1 MPSSEPAAKKLEN
14 IPWSGRWLESG
25 NAWRNYRRDEK
36 PQNLVCGAG
45 HAGFHFSGMN
55 MRSQFKKLIVSIPI
69 LSKLLIESKLLVK
82 NMVFPGSMNYWE
94 KRYAKGGTS
103 GPGSYGRLSEFKA
116 GILNSFVKEN
126 GITSVIEFGCGDGNQ
141 LSLADYPQY
150 IGLDVS
156 KCAIIKCKE
165 RFYQDINKS
174 FYLYDPLCFIDRN
187 KLFAADLVLS
197 VDVIY
202 HLIEDDIFSMYMS
215 HIFSSSNK
223 YVIIYSND
231 EDGPLK
237 YHVRCRCFTGF
248 VQNNFP
254 DYELIEII
262 PNLYPDDGND
272 CGDTSFSSFYIYKKT
287 NWIT

>member
-1 MPSSEPAAKKLEN
+1 M
-14 IPWSGRWLESG
+14 G
-25 NAWRNYRRDEK
+25 
-36 PQNLVCGAG
+36 V
-45 HAGFHFSGMN
+45 
-55 MRSQFKKLIVSIPI
+55 PI

-94 KRYAKGGTS
+94 KRYASGGTS

-156 KCAIIKCKE
+156 RCAIIKCKE
-165 RFYQDINKS
+165 RFSQDINKS
-174 FYLYDPLCFIDRN
+174 FYLYEPYCFIDRN
-187 KLFAADLVLS
+187 NLFAADLVLS

-202 HLIEDDIFSMYMS
+202 HLIEDDIYSLYMS
-215 HIFSSSNK
+215 HIFSSSK
-223 YVIIYSND
+223 KFVIIYSNN
-231 EDGPLK
+231 EDGVLK
-237 YHVRCRCFTGF
+237 NHVRCRLFTKY
-248 VQNNFP
+248 VENKFP
-254 DYELIEII
+254 YFELIEII
-262 PNLYPDDGND
+262 PNLYPDDVND

-287 NWIT
+287 AGIT